1 MKDANTGW
9 AIGELNGGTSDM
21 ILSTQDGGKTW
32 LNITPSHAFDEIGTD
47 NESAIAYFSNAS
59 NAWVFYYNKDQTP
72 LGGKSAMIWSTTDG
86 GQTWIGSSPL
96 DLTNVN
102 MEFFKPSDIDF
113 SDTQHGWIM
122 IHVGNGMMHDYV
134 TIFNTI
140 DGGKSWNKVVDPTQQ
155 SLPQGCYKNGIVFLD
170 ASAGWVAG
178 DCQGVQSG
186 VYFYKTNDS
195 GQTWTTQ
202 TLPAPSTEPNA
213 FSSGQQQEACGAY
226 PPQFINAKV
235 GFMSVK
241 CGIPNPNTQTETTW
255 PYITSDGGGT
265 WTALPALPEPVGTL
279 SFLDDKTGWFLG
291 ATSADASQAT
301 HAMYQTVDGGK
312 TWKQLT
318 KLSWS
323 GQMDFIS
330 ADVGWVVASDA
341 NNQALVETTN
351 GGATWQEILPVV
363 ISN

>member
-1 MKDANTGW
+1 
-9 AIGELNGGTSDM
+9 
-21 ILSTQDGGKTW
+21 
-32 LNITPSHAFDEIGTD
+32 
-47 NESAIAYFSNAS
+47 
-59 NAWVFYYNKDQTP
+59 
-72 LGGKSAMIWSTTDG
+72 MIWSTTDG
-86 GQTWIGSSPL
+86 GKTWIGSSPL

-202 TLPAPSTEPNA
+202 TLPAP
-213 FSSGQQQEACGAY
+213 
-226 PPQFINAKV
+226 
-235 GFMSVK
+235 
-241 CGIPNPNTQTETTW
+241 
-255 PYITSDGGGT
+255 
-265 WTALPALPEPVGTL
+265 
-279 SFLDDKTGWFLG
+279 
-291 ATSADASQAT
+291 
-301 HAMYQTVDGGK
+301 
-312 TWKQLT
+312 
-318 KLSWS
+318 
-323 GQMDFIS
+323 
-330 ADVGWVVASDA
+330 
-341 NNQALVETTN
+341 
-351 GGATWQEILPVV
+351 
-363 ISN
+363 